1 MVRKH
6 PFDERLSAF
15 VDTNPANIKRPT
27 YDSDEATEL
36 LDKLRQTIPP
46 GGLKSI
52 PDNLAK
58 LPSDIYV
65 PLSNF
70 LKSVSIINLQRTEFV
85 EPAKSLL
92 NKLDIRYNDELE
104 TIPDLESLFC
114 FLAETNEFLMKK
126 YLRELLGEAFEKACR
141 TDADRE
147 RLLRHVLQE
156 IGFPNASVSL
166 KAPAPKKHSIP
177 VEQLPAA
184 APALWL
190 ERESRKETPAEFIK
204 REYAPWLGH
213 GLMQA
218 HILHLDKP
226 LYTALHKWLGSNAMP
241 DWLDLP
247 TKKQM
252 NDRQLEAGVPSP
264 TEWLGRMR
272 QDADPETRE
281 RMRLY
286 SAARRRAGGKSPALT

>member
-6 PFDERLSAF
+6 PFDERILAF
-15 VDTNPANIKRPT
+15 VDTNPTDIKKSIYYPKK
-27 YDSDEATEL
+27 ATEL
-36 LDKLRQTIPP
+36 LDKLRQVIPP
-46 GGLKSI
+46 GGLKTI
-52 PDNLAK
+52 PDNLAH

-65 PLSNF
+65 PLSRF
-70 LKSVSIINLQRTEFV
+70 LRYTHLIHLRRREFV
-85 EPAKSLL
+85 EPAKLL
-92 NKLDIRYNDELE
+92 RKKLRISYNNGPE
-104 TIPDLESLFC
+104 TIPDLESLFR
-114 FLAETNEFLMKK
+114 FLAETNVLLMDK
-126 YLRELLGEAFEKACR
+126 YFNRIQKILGEAFEKACR

-147 RLLRHVLQE
+147 RFLRVVLQE

-166 KAPAPKKHSIP
+166 KTSATGKDSTP

-190 ERESRKETPAEFIK
+190 ERENRKETPPEFIK
-204 REYAPWLGH
+204 REYAPWLGR

-241 DWLDLP
+241 EWLDLP

-252 NDRQLEAGVPSP
+252 NDQKIEEYQGKASAEGMSARDYLRV
-264 TEWLGRMR
+264 R
-272 QDADPETRE
+272 
-281 RMRLY
+281 
-286 SAARRRAGGKSPALT
+286 SAAQYRAARHG